1 MANINIISSRENLQK
16 HEHEQKERQLRILA
30 VTLTAFSLTP
40 SIKTELVSPKTHSSE
55 YSTDN

>member
-40 SIKTELVSPKTHSSE
+40 PHPLRLS
-55 YSTDN
+55 